1 MRKEGPVKSNR
12 SGEFGSTPAIVLRLI
27 AIAAFTIAIGGCG
40 GSSSSY
46 TPKSKVLLSGAVYG
60 GAAGNPIIGA
70 QITVY
75 QAGATGYGA
84 GSVQLATTTSGK
96 DGGFKFRTLGCQ
108 SGEQLYLVATGGTPS
123 DQSAANDTIGLSA
136 AIGPCGANRQ
146 SVVINEVTTV
156 ATVWALN
163 QFTDSTGQNIGTTA
177 SNPAGLNNAAAVVTA
192 SSLVDL
198 STGLVPA
205 LLPLGVDPTS
215 DALYTL
221 ANLLAT
227 CVDSSGASS
236 SECQALF
243 TNATPQGGAAP
254 TTTLEA
260 AVDMARNPGNN
271 VSALFDLI
279 PPNPPFTPDLTAA
292 PDSWVLAIEYNPAGA
307 ELNGPY
313 KVAIDAA
320 GNVWVADA
328 GSDSVSELDAATG
341 FVTGSVF
348 GPSGAGI
355 SLPTGIA
362 IDLGGNVWISNY
374 NGDTITE
381 LTAASSYSTGLNF
394 APTGAALNSPLRIAL
409 DASGNVWAANY
420 DGDSMSELTASSNYA
435 TGLNFAPAGAALD
448 YPTGIAVDSQS
459 NLWAANYASNSVSEL
474 TASSNYAT
482 GLNFAPA
489 AAMLSSPLSL
499 ALDSNGNVW
508 VANRYGDSVGELLA
522 GNYTSGN
529 NFSPIGAEIYGPIA
543 VALDSANNV
552 WVANTDGN
560 NVSELTAASGYT
572 TGLSFLPFS
581 DNQGQFAMA
590 LDASGNVWVA
600 NNYGDT
606 VSQFLGLAN
615 PVLTPIQACLAK
627 GHDVCAP

>member
-1 MRKEGPVKSNR
+1 MRKQGLVESNR
-12 SGEFGSTPAIVLRLI
+12 SGEFGSAPAILPKLV
-27 AIAAFTIAIGGCG
+27 AIAAFAIAIGGCG

-46 TPKSKVLLSGAVYG
+46 TPKPKVLLSGAVYG

-70 QITVY
+70 QIAVY

-108 SGEQLYLVATGGTPS
+108 SGEQLYLVATGGAPS
-123 DQSAANDTIGLSA
+123 GQSAANAAIALSA

-177 SNPAGLNNAAAVVTA
+177 SNPAGLNNAAAVLTA
-192 SSLVDL
+192 LSLVDL

-205 LLPLGVDPTS
+205 VLPLGVVPTS
-215 DALYTL
+215 GALYSL
-221 ANLLAT
+221 ANILAT
-227 CVDSSGASS
+227 CVDSSGATS
-236 SECQALF
+236 SECQDLF
-243 TNATPQGGAAP
+243 SDATPPGGTAP

-271 VSALFDLI
+271 VSALFSLI
-279 PPNPPFTPDLTAA
+279 PANPPFTPDLTSA
-292 PDSWVLAIEYNPAGA
+292 PDSWALAIEYDPAGA
-307 ELNGPY
+307 ELSGPY
-313 KVAIDAA
+313 KIAIDAT

-328 GSDSVSELDAATG
+328 GGNSVTMLDAAAG
-341 FVTGSVF
+341 YVTGSVF
-348 GPSGAGI
+348 GPSGAGLL
-355 SLPTGIA
+355 LPTGIA
-362 IDLGGNVWISNY
+362 IDLGGNVWVSNFD
-374 NGDTITE
+374 GDTISE
-381 LTAASSYSTGLNF
+381 LTAASNYSTGLNF
-394 APTGAALNSPLRIAL
+394 APTGAAFNSPLRIAL
-409 DASGNVWAANY
+409 DASGNVWAGNY

-435 TGLNFAPAGAALD
+435 TGLNFAPAGAVLD

-459 NLWAANYASNSVSEL
+459 NVWAANYASNSVSEL
-474 TASSNYAT
+474 TASSNYGT
-482 GLNFAPA
+482 GFNFAPA
-489 AAMLSSPLSL
+489 GASINSPLSL

-508 VANRYGDSVGELLA
+508 VANRKGDSVSELLA

-529 NFSPIGAEIYGPIA
+529 NFSPTGAAIYGPIA
-543 VALDSANNV
+543 LALDSANNL
-552 WVANTDGN
+552 WVANVDGN
-560 NVSELTAASGYT
+560 NLSELTAASAYT
-572 TGLSFLPFS
+572 TGLSFMPFS
-581 DNQGQFAMA
+581 DDQGQFAMA

-627 GHDVCAP
+627 GHDVCVP

>member
-1 MRKEGPVKSNR
+1 MRKERPVKRNR
-12 SGEFGSTPAIVLRLI
+12 SEDYRSAHAILSTFI
-27 AIAAFTIAIGGCG
+27 AIAAFAIAIGGCG
-40 GSSSSY
+40 SSSSSY
-46 TPKSKVLLSGAVYG
+46 TPRSKVLLSGDVYG

-70 QITVY
+70 TITVY

-108 SGEQLYLVATGGTPS
+108 SGAQLYLVATGGTANG
-123 DQSAANDTIGLSA
+123 QSAPNAAIGLSA

-163 QFTDSTGQNIGTTA
+163 QFTDSTGQNIGTSA

-198 STGLVPA
+198 NTGLVPA
-205 LLPLGVDPTS
+205 LLPLGVVPTS

-221 ANLLAT
+221 ANILAT

-236 SECQALF
+236 SECQDLF
-243 TNATPQGGAAP
+243 SDSTPPNGTAP

-260 AVDMARNPGNN
+260 AVDMARNPANN
-271 VSALFDLI
+271 VSALFSLI
-279 PPNPPFTPDLTAA
+279 PANPPFGPDMTSP
-292 PDSWVLAIEYNPAGA
+292 PDSWTLAIEYNPAGA

-313 KVAIDAA
+313 KIAIDAA
-320 GNVWVADA
+320 GNVWVANA
-328 GSDSVSELDAATG
+328 GGDSVSMLDAATG
-341 FVTGSVF
+341 YVTGSVF
-348 GPSGAGI
+348 GPSGI
-355 SLPTGIA
+355 NYSLPTGIA
-362 IDLGGNVWISNY
+362 IDLGGNVWVSNFD
-374 NGDTITE
+374 GDTISE
-381 LTAASSYSTGLNF
+381 LTAASNYSTGLNF
-394 APTGAALNSPLRIAL
+394 APAGAALSSPLRIAL
-409 DASGNVWAANY
+409 DASGNVWTGNY

-435 TGLNFAPAGAALD
+435 TGLNFAPAGAAFD
-448 YPTGIAVDSQS
+448 YPTGIAIDSHS
-459 NLWAANYASNSVSEL
+459 NVWATNYGSNSVSEL
-474 TASSNYAT
+474 TASSNYGT
-482 GLNFAPA
+482 GFNFAPA
-489 AAMLSSPLSL
+489 GASIVSPLSL

-508 VANRYGDSVGELLA
+508 VANRNGDSVSELLA
-522 GNYTSGN
+522 GDYTSGN
-529 NFSPIGAEIYGPIA
+529 NFSPAGAAIYGPIGL
-543 VALDSANNV
+543 ALDSANNL

-560 NVSELTAASGYT
+560 NLSELTAVSGYSV
-572 TGLSFLPFS
+572 GLSFMPFTET
-581 DNQGQFAMA
+581 QGQFAMA

-627 GHDVCAP
+627 GQDVCAP